1 MILSRQARDKHSES
15 TQQREIRFPSG
26 YRHVNADG
34 TKASSWG
41 GSVLWSEEDEKWH
54 MFASEL
60 VNSCGLHAWACNSQ
74 VPTPAHTY

>member
-1 MILSRQARDKHSES
+1 
-15 TQQREIRFPSG
+15 
-26 YRHVNADG
+26 VNADG